1 MVQNAGVRTYGL
13 VAVALMVGLA
23 GCGGILGGGG
33 GCGPGET
40 EIAEASGEVSVT
52 GEVTETGQGS
62 FTIDDGTDTAFV
74 QSTDDVSEGDCVT
87 VEGVASDTSSMPG
100 ANVTIAAESISVN

>member
-1 MVQNAGVRTYGL
+1 MSRNTGVRTYGL
-13 VAVALMVGLA
+13 VAVGLMVGLA
-23 GCGGILGGGG
+23 GCGGILGGS
-33 GCGPGET
+33 GCSPGET

-74 QSTDDVSEGDCVT
+74 QSQDDVSEGDCVT

-100 ANVTIAAESISVN
+100 ANVTIAAESVSVN